1 MATDVSNFRAKV
13 LLKERGLKQGRGE
26 VTLREI
32 VNRCSIIVQ
41 RTLAK
46 AFCCRDILILGSS
59 SQGDL
64 FYDWED
70 TSGNLLSSLFELWV
84 GDWVY
89 L

>member
-13 LLKERGLKQGRGE
+13 LLKERGLQQGRGE
-26 VTLREI
+26 VTLWEI

-41 RTLAK
+41 RVLAK
-46 AFCCRDILILGSS
+46 GFCCRDVLILGSS

-70 TSGNLLSSLFELWV
+70 SSGNFLNSLFEL
-84 GDWVY
+84 
-89 L
+89 

>member
-1 MATDVSNFRAKV
+1 MK
-13 LLKERGLKQGRGE
+13 KGRGE
-26 VTLREI
+26 ATLREI

-41 RTLAK
+41 RVLAK
-46 AFCCRDILILGSS
+46 GFCCRDILILGSS